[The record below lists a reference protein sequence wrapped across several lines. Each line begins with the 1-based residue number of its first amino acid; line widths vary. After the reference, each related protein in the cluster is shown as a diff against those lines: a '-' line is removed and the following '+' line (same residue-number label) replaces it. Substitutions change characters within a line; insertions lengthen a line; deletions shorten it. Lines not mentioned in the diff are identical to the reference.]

1 MQYGSLQQS
10 LYELQPVVQLVVL
23 PVPLLLRNTL
33 LGRFGGGRCV
43 ALLLSSIVSAHALS
57 AQMPIGK
64 SSVPPPTRLVLGS
77 ILGDG
82 MIDDAVP
89 ISAGRVAL
97 LVDGYQVIV
106 LDSAA
111 RVLVRFGAR
120 GAGPGETR
128 QARELAV
135 LKGDLIAVGDPSQ
148 TRVVFRKADGTH
160 VRDAT
165 LGLVWTSMVPYRDG
179 VLLRTLQIA
188 GKNLIEVE
196 ERFLRPGSPS
206 VSSLFKQSGPR
217 EKHMAGRGLFCSWC
231 ATFGDTSGAFVVA
244 AMEPEYVFHQLR
256 TNGSIRKTF
265 RGPNLPTV
273 LPDSALRAKT
283 AALLGRAGAEG
294 AAANKLLLP
303 FRSFTVTRAGG
314 FDGSGNLWVLRTP
327 PGQKASVVDVFDP
340 QRRYR
345 GTVQLS
351 ERLYQARV
359 SGHVLIGVARDG
371 DDLPVVYQYRL
382 DGFN

>member
-1 MQYGSLQQS
+1 LSDPS
-10 LYELQPVVQLVVL
+10 TRP
-23 PVPLLLRNTL
+23 
-33 LGRFGGGRCV
+33 LGRLAGGLCL
-43 ALLLSSIVSAHALS
+43 ALLLNGIVSAHALT
-57 AQMPIGK
+57 AQVPLGKPIV
-64 SSVPPPTRLVLGS
+64 SPPIRLALGS

-82 MIDDAVP
+82 LIDDAFP
-89 ISAGRVAL
+89 MSAGRVAL
-97 LVDGYQVIV
+97 LVDGYQVII
-106 LDSAA
+106 LDSVA
-111 RVLVRFGAR
+111 RVVVRFGAR
-120 GAGPGETR
+120 GAGPGETK

-135 LKGDLIAVGDPSQ
+135 VAGDLIVVGDPSQ
-148 TRVVFRKADGTH
+148 TRVVFRKTDGTH

-217 EKHMAGRGLFCSWC
+217 ERHMAGRGLFCSWC

-256 TNGSIRKTF
+256 TNGSILKTF

-273 LPDSALRAKT
+273 LPDSALQAKT
-283 AALLGRAGAEG
+283 AALMGRAGAKG

-359 SGHVLIGVARDG
+359 SGHILIGVGSDA
-371 DDLPVVYQYRL
+371 DDLPVVYRYRL
-382 DGFN
+382 DGLN

>member
-1 MQYGSLQQS
+1 M
-10 LYELQPVVQLVVL
+10 
-23 PVPLLLRNTL
+23 PLLLSDSSTRPF
-33 LGRFGGGRCV
+33 GRFAGGLRL
-43 ALLLSSIVSAHALS
+43 ALLLNGLVSAQALT
-57 AQMPIGK
+57 AQVPLGK
-64 SSVPPPTRLVLGS
+64 PMISPPTRLALES

-82 MIDDAVP
+82 LIDDAVP

-111 RVLVRFGAR
+111 RVQARFGAH
-120 GAGPGETR
+120 GAGPGETK

-135 LKGDLIAVGDPSQ
+135 VSGDLIAVGDPSQ
-148 TRVVFRKADGTH
+148 TRVVFRKTDGTH

-244 AMEPEYVFHQLR
+244 AMEPEYMFHQLR
-256 TNGSIRKTF
+256 TNGSILKTF
-265 RGPNLPTV
+265 RGPKLPTV
-273 LPDSALRAKT
+273 LPDSALQAKT
-283 AALLGRAGAEG
+283 AALLGRAGAKG
-294 AAANKLLLP
+294 AAGNKLLLP

-327 PGQKASVVDVFDP
+327 PGQKSSVLDVFDL
-340 QRRYR
+340 QRRYQ

-351 ERLYQARV
+351 KRLDQARV
-359 SGHVLIGVARDG
+359 SGHVLIGIASDPDG
-371 DDLPVVYQYRL
+371 LPVVYRYRL
-382 DGFN
+382 DGLN